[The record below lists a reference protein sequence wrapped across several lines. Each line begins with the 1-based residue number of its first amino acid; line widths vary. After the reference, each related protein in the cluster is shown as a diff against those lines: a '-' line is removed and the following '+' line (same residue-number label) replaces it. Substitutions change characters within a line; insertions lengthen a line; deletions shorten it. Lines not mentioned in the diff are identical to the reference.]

1 MKVNFEWFKMDEDE
15 KRVYLIR
22 SFIKRFIKLIFNTV
36 LALKI

>member
-22 SFIKRFIKLIFNTV
+22 SFIKHFIKLIFSTV
-36 LALKI
+36 LALRI